1 MAKKTGLGRGLDIL
15 FLDNAVADRTNTVE
29 FVKISQIDPKSNQ
42 PRKTFDND
50 ALAQLADSIS
60 THGVLQP
67 IILRLRESG
76 RYEIVAGER
85 RWRASKLAGLSE
97 IPAVIVDHDELKT
110 AQIAIVENIQ
120 RENLNPL
127 EEAMAYRS
135 LAENYGMTQEEIAAQ
150 VGKSRSAIANFVR
163 LLDLPEEVL
172 PYLAEGKLSAGHA
185 KALLS
190 LKNPEN
196 VVILAKKIVE
206 NGLSVREVEKEAKKL
221 NRPHKE
227 EDETPESF
235 GEKDYV
241 ADLERRIMRVM
252 GRKAKIKAKG
262 TQKSITLFYE
272 DNMDLEVLL
281 SQICGTDFNEEV

>member
-67 IILRLRESG
+67 IIVRLRESG

-127 EEAMAYRS
+127 EEALAYRS
-135 LAENYGMTQEEIAAQ
+135 LAEEYGMTQEEIAAQ

-172 PYLAEGKLSAGHA
+172 PFLAEGKLSAGHA
-185 KALLS
+185 RALLS
-190 LKNPEN
+190 LKNEDH
-196 VVILAKKIVE
+196 VLVLAKKIVE
-206 NGLSVREVEKEAKKL
+206 NGLSVREVENEVKKM

-227 EDETPESF
+227 GEEKPAAF
-235 GEKDYV
+235 GEKDYI
-241 ADLERRIMRVM
+241 ADLERRLMRSL
-252 GRKAKIKAKG
+252 GRKAKIKTNGA
-262 TQKSITLFYE
+262 QKSVTLFYE

-281 SQICGTDFNEEV
+281 SQLCGAGFNEEV